1 MRMDLTERFLRGL
14 YSAVLYVLT
23 PVTVYHLIW
32 RGFRFRDYFQRWSE
46 RYSSD
51 AGPAARTC
59 SGLA

>member
-32 RGFRFRDYFQRWSE
+32 RGFRFREYFQRWNE
-46 RYSSD
+46 RYAS
-51 AGPAARTC
+51 
-59 SGLA
+59 